1 MEKDINKIPK
11 VLHIAPEMAP
21 FSKVGGL
28 ADVVSSLPQA
38 LARFRTDARVLI
50 PAYPGVLDKAHDMGL
65 KITRIRRDIHV
76 ALNWRVKKAKL
87 WKIQYGDIPVYAI
100 DNSEIFNDPLIY
112 PEELDPETILPFCF
126 LSLAGYELSQ
136 AIPWKPDIL
145 HAHDWGTSLV
155 PISGKWHP
163 FYSMAGKEYR
173 TVYTIHNLAHQ
184 GIISPSILEGLGMKD
199 SLTIDRLE
207 FFGSVNLMKGAL
219 ITSDAVTTVSP
230 RYAQEITGE
239 TMGMGLEG
247 VIREQKNKIR
257 GILNGLDT
265 RYWDPS
271 NDKLIP
277 FNYSITDIAGKRSCK
292 KDLMERT
299 GLVDISRPLVTMVG
313 RLYSQKGIEL
323 VIENMDDFIKEGAN
337 IFILG
342 SGDETFERALETK
355 ASSLPDRVAF
365 ARGYNEPLAHLAY
378 AAGDIFLMPSR
389 FEPCGLSQLIALRYG
404 NIPLV
409 RKTGG
414 LADTILDADR
424 NTRGYGFVFSDFSSS
439 SMLLT
444 CKRALQAFYSGE
456 RWNNIVARAMGM
468 DFSWDR
474 SAPEYQSLYS
484 RTILERTRGD

>member
-1 MEKDINKIPK
+1 
-11 VLHIAPEMAP
+11 MAP
-21 FSKVGGL
+21 LSKVGGL
-28 ADVVSSLPQA
+28 ADVVSSLPKA
-38 LARFRTDARVLI
+38 LVRLRTDARVLI

-65 KITRIRRDIHV
+65 RVTRIKRDIHV
-76 ALNWRVKKAKL
+76 ALNWRVTTAKL
-87 WKIQYGDIPVYAI
+87 WKIQYEDVPVYAI
-100 DNSEIFNDPLIY
+100 DNCELFNNPLIY
-112 PEELDPETILPFCF
+112 PEDIDPESILPFCF

-136 AIPWKPDIL
+136 AISWKPDIL

-163 FYSMAGKEYR
+163 FYSMVGKEYT

-184 GIISPSILEGLGMKD
+184 GIVSPSILDGLGMED
-199 SLTIDRLE
+199 SFTINRLE

-239 TMGMGLEG
+239 TMGVGLDG
-247 VIREQKNKIR
+247 VIRERQDKIR

-265 RYWDPS
+265 RYWDPLT
-271 NDKLIP
+271 DQLIP
-277 FNYSITDIAGKRSCK
+277 CNYSSEQMAGKRSCK
-292 KDLMERT
+292 EALLEKT
-299 GLVDISRPLVTMVG
+299 GLEDISRPLVTMVG

-323 VIENMDDFIKEGAN
+323 VIGNMDDVIKEGAN

-342 SGDETFERALETK
+342 SGDETFERALEEK
-355 ASSLPDRVAF
+355 ASSLPHRVSF

-378 AAGDIFLMPSR
+378 AAGDIFLMPSL

-409 RKTGG
+409 RETGG
-414 LADTILDADR
+414 LADTILDADK

-439 SMLLT
+439 SMLLA

-456 RWNNIVARAMGM
+456 RWNNIMTRAMKM
-468 DFSWDR
+468 DFSWDH

-484 RTILERTRGD
+484 EALHQRTRVD